1 MERFMEWYNYRRAH
15 MSLDWDN
22 LETPAKA
29 YARKMPPKGEIVVD
43 GQTGEEYRAE

>member
-1 MERFMEWYNYRRAH
+1 

-29 YARKMPPKGEIVVD
+29 FVRKMPEPGTKVIDEQSGEV
-43 GQTGEEYRAE
+43 YHAE